1 MDARVREIARA
12 VAYAGGRAY
21 VVGGY
26 VRDHLLDRP
35 CEDVDVEILGLG
47 DEVFEALLAHF
58 GEPFRSG
65 RSFDVLRIRG
75 LDADFSLVEG
85 AGGTPSD
92 FARAA
97 LRRDLTINAIAL
109 DPLTGE
115 ILDPHGG
122 RDDLAAGI
130 LRATD
135 PTRFGDDPLRALR
148 VGYFHALLDMRI
160 DPELSELCAA
170 QDLSSI
176 SPERV
181 YQEMRKLLLRT
192 DHPSR
197 AFRLL
202 DETRLL
208 RFMPELDALP
218 GVPQDPEWHPEG
230 DVWVHTL
237 MALDQA
243 ALLRGSTAQEE
254 SHDGDEADDLAL
266 MLGTLCHDLGKP
278 LTTETTDGRVRS
290 PNHCRAGLA
299 PTESLLTRWRAP
311 HRLVERVLA
320 LVDHHLAPA
329 QFVAQR
335 SGPRG
340 YRRLSRNLERA
351 GVSLELLTRVAR
363 ADHLGRTTEEALRG
377 EFPDGDRF
385 LARAAEL
392 AVERRGPVDVVQGRH
407 LIARGLVP
415 GPEFGSIL
423 ERCREVQ
430 DESGE
435 SDPASILDR
444 VLRHD

>member
-1 MDARVREIARA
+1 M
-12 VAYAGGRAY
+12 
-21 VVGGY
+21 
-26 VRDHLLDRP
+26 
-35 CEDVDVEILGLG
+35 
-47 DEVFEALLAHF
+47 
-58 GEPFRSG
+58 
-65 RSFDVLRIRG
+65 
-75 LDADFSLVEG
+75 
-85 AGGTPSD
+85 
-92 FARAA
+92 
-97 LRRDLTINAIAL
+97 
-109 DPLTGE
+109 
-115 ILDPHGG
+115 
-122 RDDLAAGI
+122 
-130 LRATD
+130 
-135 PTRFGDDPLRALR
+135 
-148 VGYFHALLDMRI
+148 
-160 DPELSELCAA
+160 
-170 QDLSSI
+170 
-176 SPERV
+176 
-181 YQEMRKLLLRT
+181 RT

-197 AFRLL
+197 AFSLL

-208 RFMPELDALP
+208 RFMPELDALR

-254 SHDGDEADDLAL
+254 SHDDDADDLAL

-329 QFVAQR
+329 HFIAQR

-377 EFPDGDRF
+377 EFPAGDRF
-385 LARAAEL
+385 LERAAEL

-423 ERCREVQ
+423 ARCRDIQ
-430 DESGE
+430 DEAGE
-435 SDPASILDR
+435 TDPASILDR
-444 VLRHD
+444 VLGRG